1 MKSRYA
7 MCPDCGHRMN
17 RLYDKWGNW
26 DGETY
31 VCNFCPDEVYSEEE
45 EEDDSERL
53 SASDAADIWASSG
66 MDEDDTFGYTED
78 ELWNAW

>member
-53 SASDAADIWASSG
+53 SASDAPDIWASGG